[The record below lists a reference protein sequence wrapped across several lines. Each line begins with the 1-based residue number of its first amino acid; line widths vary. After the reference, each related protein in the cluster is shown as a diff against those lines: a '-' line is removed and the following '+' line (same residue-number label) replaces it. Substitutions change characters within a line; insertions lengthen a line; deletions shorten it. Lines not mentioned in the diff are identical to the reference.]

1 MNRKQRRAFNKSM
14 KGHISAE
21 EMEEMNESMQQIA
34 SMSVC
39 NSCSKELDKKNDHH
53 LDNWKIS
60 VVSEK
65 MILLC
70 DECQ

>member
-1 MNRKQRRAFNKSM
+1 M
-14 KGHISAE
+14 KGNISAE
-21 EMEEMNESMQQIA
+21 EMAAMNESMKQIA

-39 NSCSKELDKKNDHH
+39 NNCNKALDKKNDHH

-60 VVSEK
+60 VVDEK

-70 DECQ
+70 DEC

>member
-14 KGHISAE
+14 KGNISAE
-21 EMEEMNESMQQIA
+21 EIEEMNESMQQIA

-39 NSCSKELDKKNDHH
+39 NSCNKELDKKNDHH

-60 VVSEK
+60 VVGEK

>member
-14 KGHISAE
+14 KGDISAD
-21 EMEEMNESMQQIA
+21 EMVDMNESIQQIA
-34 SMSVC
+34 SMSAC
-39 NSCSKELDKKNDHH
+39 NNCNEELDKKNDHH

-60 VVSEK
+60 IVDEK

-70 DECQ
+70 DKCQ

>member
-14 KGHISAE
+14 KGNISAE

-39 NSCSKELDKKNDHH
+39 DNCNEELDKKNDHH

-60 VVSEK
+60 VVNEK

>member
-14 KGHISAE
+14 KGNISAE

-34 SMSVC
+34 SMSAC
-39 NSCSKELDKKNDHH
+39 NNCNEELDEKNDHH

-60 VVSEK
+60 IVDEK

-70 DECQ
+70 DKCQ